1 MASLIVSC
9 CEMPSLS
16 AAYLIWAS
24 RVVLSLSGMG
34 FRMSL
39 MVVWI
44 VWRIRHELLFFYF
57 YLYRVY
63 ETYTFAAQVSMPMMQ
78 STTKPQEKS
87 VVLPLR
93 ITPELAQSLAD
104 ASEKTKLSQQ
114 DVARL
119 SLARG
124 IDMLISQLTT
134 PPAVAA
140 DAA

>member
-1 MASLIVSC
+1 M
-9 CEMPSLS
+9 
-16 AAYLIWAS
+16 
-24 RVVLSLSGMG
+24 
-34 FRMSL
+34 
-39 MVVWI
+39 
-44 VWRIRHELLFFYF
+44 
-57 YLYRVY
+57 
-63 ETYTFAAQVSMPMMQ
+63 
-78 STTKPQEKS
+78 STTPKNTAKPQDKT
-87 VVLPLR
+87 VVMPLR

-134 PPAVAA
+134 PPAMTA